1 MAIPPREIFK
11 VNPVDEENHVA
22 VGIDLPLV
30 KSNGVPFPQT
40 YLTIDAA
47 KANLKNLILTRRG
60 ERPFQPWLGTS
71 IYDFLFDN
79 NIPQMLAKIETEINE
94 AIAYWLPYIDVKFLD
109 VRVADEQHGFSDKFN
124 GVQIQIDF
132 SLKGN
137 TFDES
142 SIVLVIG
149 TE

>member
-1 MAIPPREIFK
+1 VAIPPREIFR
-11 VNPVDEENHVA
+11 VNPLDDDENVA

-30 KSNGVPFPQT
+30 NANGKLFSQT

-47 KANLKNLILTRRG
+47 KANLKNLVLTRRG
-60 ERPFQPWLGTS
+60 ERPFQPELGTS

-79 NIPQMLAKIETEINE
+79 NIPEMLAKIETELSD
-94 AIAYWLPYIDVKFLD
+94 AIAFWLPYIDIKLLD
-109 VRVADEQHGFSDKFN
+109 VRVADVQHGFSDRFN

-142 SIVLVIG
+142 SLTFVIG
-149 TE
+149 KE

>member
-1 MAIPPREIFK
+1 MAIPPREIFRI
-11 VNPVDEENHVA
+11 NPIDEEKHVA

-30 KSNGVPFPQT
+30 DKNDVPFPQT

-47 KANLKNLILTRRG
+47 KANLKNLILTRKG
-60 ERPFQPWLGTS
+60 ERPFQPFLGTS

-79 NIPQMLAKIETEINE
+79 NIPEMLAKIETEIND
-94 AIAYWLPYIDVKFLD
+94 AIAYWLPYIDVKLVD
-109 VRVADEQHGFSDKFN
+109 VRVADVQHGFSDRFN

-137 TFDES
+137 RFDEE
-142 SIVLVIG
+142 SIVVVIG